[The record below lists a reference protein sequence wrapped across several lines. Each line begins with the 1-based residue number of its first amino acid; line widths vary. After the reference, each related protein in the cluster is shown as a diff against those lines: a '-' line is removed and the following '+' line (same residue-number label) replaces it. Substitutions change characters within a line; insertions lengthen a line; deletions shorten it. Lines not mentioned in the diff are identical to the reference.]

1 MSIKQ
6 KLGDFQLFS
15 YHLICLFAPLLCCGS
30 PYIARYAWVPRLE
43 DEQKYGIIW
52 YENFC
57 QSPKMIHKEKKMH
70 QEQFEQLQAL
80 FTSVAE
86 NQKKTD
92 ILLTTLSKQSIKTET
107 EVAKTAVT
115 VKKLSKLYG
124 NMSNNQGAV
133 AEQFY
138 YNSLKAN
145 PVLRGIRF
153 ERIYK
158 NMTGSYQKIQD
169 EYDIVLVN
177 SNSLFIIEVKYKAH
191 PNDLDKLLQVKAP
204 RFPILFNH
212 YANFE
217 YHLGLACF
225 QIDETLLDDA
235 IARGVNVLQ
244 RNGNIIETIAA

>member
-1 MSIKQ
+1 
-6 KLGDFQLFS
+6 
-15 YHLICLFAPLLCCGS
+15 
-30 PYIARYAWVPRLE
+30 
-43 DEQKYGIIW
+43 
-52 YENFC
+52 
-57 QSPKMIHKEKKMH
+57 MH

-92 ILLTTLSKQSIKTET
+92 IQLAKTDAQLAKTDAYLTKLSKQSIKTEA
-107 EVAKTAVT
+107 EVAKTVSEVAKTIST

-204 RFPILFNH
+204 RFPILFNR

-217 YHLGLACF
+217 CHLGLACF
-225 QIDETLLDDA
+225 QIDEALLDDA